1 MVIELKAGKSLLRIL
16 LEQEGFCRM
25 YFFDSGCEHYL
36 GKDLSIIVL
45 SRLIDSFEKNLPS
58 AGCVNGV
65 NVAWVLS
72 MPDVHSSVYLEIPE
86 SSNQMEFRKIFFE
99 NRHGKSIGFLEVE
112 SSELLL
118 WIESLKKMKALKQ
131 I

>member
-1 MVIELKAGKSLLRIL
+1 MVIELKTGKSLLKIL
-16 LEQEGFCRM
+16 FEQEGFCRM

-36 GKDLSIIVL
+36 GKDLSTIIL
-45 SRLIDSFEKNLPS
+45 SRLIGSFENTLSS
-58 AGCVNGV
+58 AGRIHCV

-99 NRHGKSIGFLEVE
+99 NKHGHLIGSLEVE
-112 SSELLL
+112 SSELFL
-118 WIESLKKMKALKQ
+118 WIESLKKMKTLKSL
-131 I
+131 